1 MPTLCFAS
9 VNAFQIVFSD
19 SSYESTAKWETCQIL
34 KEDIVGAYLVVAL
47 VSKTVTLFGVS
58 RAAVSKIITAY
69 TNHGKTLAERN

>member
-1 MPTLCFAS
+1 LPTLCFAS